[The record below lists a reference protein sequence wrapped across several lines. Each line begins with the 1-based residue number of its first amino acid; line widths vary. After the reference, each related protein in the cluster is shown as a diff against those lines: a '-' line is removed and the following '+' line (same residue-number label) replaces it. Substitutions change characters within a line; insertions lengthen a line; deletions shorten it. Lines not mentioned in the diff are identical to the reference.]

1 MADEE
6 EGLEVVEVVE
16 PEDTTPSFRRAVMN
30 IRSLD
35 DIKALMTHEEYD
47 PHVHLI
53 LLLFVTFLVGAVS
66 FLVGA

>member
-1 MADEE
+1 MA
-6 EGLEVVEVVE
+6 EGEEVVEVEEVVE
-16 PEDTTPSFRRAVMN
+16 PEDLTPSFRKAVFG

-35 DIKALMTHEEYD
+35 DIKALITHDEYD

-53 LLLFVTFLVGAVS
+53 ILLFAAFMVGAIS

>member
-1 MADEE
+1 MAEE
-6 EGLEVVEVVE
+6 DEVVEVEEVTE
-16 PEDTTPSFRRAVMN
+16 PEDTTPSFRKAVLG

-53 LLLFVTFLVGAVS
+53 MLLIATFLVGAIS